1 MPNCQLANELHRH
14 IIRKY
19 KGRKDYS
26 SIKDNIWGVDI
37 ADIESLSKYN
47 RRIKYLLLAIDLFS
61 KYEWVVSWKDKNGIT
76 IANTFQKFLDSS
88 NRKANKI

>member
-1 MPNCQLANELHRH
+1 MMVIKKDQLQWFTTFLRKHLVEVCCCMPNCQLANELHRH

-61 KYEWVVSWKDKNGIT
+61 KYEWVVS
-76 IANTFQKFLDSS
+76 
-88 NRKANKI
+88 